1 MLVTLSEL
9 KNYLRIDSN
18 DDDALLTGLI
28 ASAEKTCADILRL
41 PEGTELSDTSNAK
54 IAVLYSAT
62 YLYEHRE
69 QADHNK
75 MNLTLRALL
84 FGDRSD
90 EF

>member
-9 KNYLRIDSN
+9 KNYLRIDS
-18 DDDALLTGLI
+18 DDDDDLLEDLL
-28 ASAEKTCADILRL
+28 AAAEKTCADILRL
-41 PEGTELSDTSNAK
+41 PEGTELSDTSNVK
-54 IAVLYSAT
+54 IAVLYAAT

-75 MNLTLRALL
+75 MNLALRALL

>member
-1 MLVTLSEL
+1 MLVSLAEL

-18 DDDALLTGLI
+18 DDDTLLNGLI
-28 ASAEKTCADILRL
+28 ESAEKTCADILRIDIS
-41 PEGTELSDTSNAK
+41 ELEDTSNVK
-54 IAVLYSAT
+54 IAVLYTAT